1 MSVITQPDDLKEVL
15 SIKQNFDGIP
25 TCKKDFFENIFYLCY
40 ALKKEPDFIADGA
53 KKETK
58 KVVTKKDICRF

>member
-1 MSVITQPDDLKEVL
+1 L

-25 TCKKDFFENIFYLCY
+25 NAKKDFFENIFYPCY
-40 ALKKEPDFIADGA
+40 ALKIEPDFIADGA

-58 KVVTKKDICRF
+58 KVVTTKDIYIFYKKN